1 MDDDARPVPKARS
14 NGAAIASTAI
24 HAALPRSTYEQA
36 LEQAQRYVSEGK
48 QLKQLSARQE
58 CFAIAYAE
66 GSSATEAYRYAYQCT
81 DIPSQLTQKG
91 RMVLELP
98 HVSWRVSQLR
108 KERDGRLLRDRD
120 KTQRYVIDNLQKII
134 ELPGTHHSAR
144 VHALTMLGKLSG
156 LFDGTTNGANA
167 GKDKQSTADV
177 ERELREKLSAMLG
190 DKAKGIKGLAMI
202 EHDQSQVIANNPDAI
217 PDDSAPISAD
227 SQEETGEGGLLT

>member
-1 MDDDARPVPKARS
+1 
-14 NGAAIASTAI
+14 
-24 HAALPRSTYEQA
+24 
-36 LEQAQRYVSEGK
+36 
-48 QLKQLSARQE
+48 
-58 CFAIAYAE
+58 
-66 GSSATEAYRYAYQCT
+66 
-81 DIPSQLTQKG
+81 
-91 RMVLELP
+91 MVLELP

-108 KERDGRLLRDRD
+108 LERDGRLLRDRE

-167 GKDKQSTADV
+167 GKDKQTTADV

-202 EHDQSQVIANNPDAI
+202 EHDQSQVIANNLDAK

-227 SQEETGEGGLLT
+227 SQEETGGGG